1 MRSAILLFC
10 LVLPIYA
17 DYYTMAWWV
26 QSTRKCG
33 PSPAPETV
41 NIIPVQLIGSCTP
54 ESSDFTKNTVSGS
67 QFTLEVFSD
76 AQCQT
81 STSNSGTYTLGTCG
95 SSNSTKVDLVSGTA
109 WPTQFPPLKATD
121 QVYLNYFDSSCSS
134 LQTADITIYTQGE
147 LNQACRSGNV
157 APPCEKNGNTYR
169 QRICGDKY
177 SGFVYGAGA
186 VGGSSG
192 TSGSTGSGSTSGATG
207 GTSGTTGTSTSTSTS
222 TSGATDSPTDIN
234 KPTITRSGSGVES
247 LGISFL
253 LAAFAIA
260 LI

>member
-1 MRSAILLFC
+1 MRSAILFFC
-10 LVLPIYA
+10 LILPIYA
-17 DYYTMAWWV
+17 EFYTMAWWL
-26 QSTRKCG
+26 QGTRKCG

-41 NIIPVQLIGSCTP
+41 NIVPVQLIGSCTP
-54 ESSDFTKNTVSGS
+54 ESMDFTKNTVSGS

-76 AQCQT
+76 DQCKR
-81 STSNSGTYTLGTCG
+81 STGDTNSWALGTCA
-95 SSNSTKVDLVSGTA
+95 SSNTIQVDLVSGTA

-134 LQTADITIYTQGE
+134 LQTADITIYNSGEHTQP
-147 LNQACRSGNV
+147 CRSGNA

-169 QRICGDKY
+169 QSICGDKY

-192 TSGSTGSGSTSGATG
+192 TSGGTGSG
-207 GTSGTTGTSTSTSTS
+207 S

-234 KPTITRSGSGVES
+234 KPTITRSGSGAES
-247 LGISFL
+247 LGISVL